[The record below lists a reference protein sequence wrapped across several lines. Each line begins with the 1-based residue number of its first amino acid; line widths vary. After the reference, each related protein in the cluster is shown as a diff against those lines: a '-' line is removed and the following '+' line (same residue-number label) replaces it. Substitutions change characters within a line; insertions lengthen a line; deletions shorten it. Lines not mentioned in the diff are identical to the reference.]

1 MRTSSFLLILAAAF
15 LYAIASPATG
25 CGEWM
30 GNQLRNTT
38 IENGLEPIR
47 NINDQRIQ
55 VLGNW
60 VVLEFGKYT
69 NCVLKFNKVVS
80 GRQQHAFLLYYE
92 LIIDAS
98 DVRGVDGKY
107 KARVLVQ
114 EGIHRPYL
122 LSFAKVN

>member
-1 MRTSSFLLILAAAF
+1 MRTSSFLLIVAAAF

-60 VVLEFGKYT
+60 AVLEFGKHV

-80 GRQQHAFLLYYE
+80 GRQQLVSGMNYE
-92 LIIDAS
+92 LIIEAS
-98 DVRGVDGKY
+98 DIGGKEDKY
-107 KARVLVQ
+107 KAEVYEQTWTHKRQ
-114 EGIHRPYL
+114 L
-122 LSFAKVN
+122 LSFAKVK